1 MVNSGEMRRNEVAVQ
16 PPDPSAAGLVFIGV
30 IRTPWT
36 SPRDCPHGGREDGP
50 VCRIEV
56 SEPWVPALDG
66 IEDFE
71 RIEVLYW
78 LHQAR
83 RDLVR
88 QSPGNDGKTRG
99 AFGLR
104 SPIRPNPIGI
114 SLVRLLGR
122 NGSTLSVRGLDCLD
136 GTPLLDLKPERC
148 PFTPPRDI

>member
-1 MVNSGEMRRNEVAVQ
+1 MVTSGERRRNEVAVQ
-16 PPDPSAAGLVFIGV
+16 PPEPSAAGLVFIGV

-99 AFGLR
+99 SSACAHRFARTR
-104 SPIRPNPIGI
+104 SAYPLSGSWHGTGRP
-114 SLVRLLGR
+114 STSA
-122 NGSTLSVRGLDCLD
+122 GSTAWMARHSS
-136 GTPLLDLKPERC
+136 
-148 PFTPPRDI
+148 I

>member
-16 PPDPSAAGLVFIGV
+16 PPEPSAAGLVFIGV

-99 AFGLR
+99 AFGLSPCNPSNSPPGWGADSGR
-104 SPIRPNPIGI
+104 SAADSSSPASCAN
-114 SLVRLLGR
+114 SEA
-122 NGSTLSVRGLDCLD
+122 S
-136 GTPLLDLKPERC
+136 ER
-148 PFTPPRDI
+148 